1 MKIFKADKQD
11 SLVDIQEIELA
22 YYGLTELSGTEKKI
36 EDLKS
41 LLELKWKGEPTLKI
55 EEINSISF
63 IQSERAF
70 KMIIEALY
78 DKYQSN
84 CDMRLR
90 FE

>member
-1 MKIFKADKQD
+1 MKIVKADSKD

-22 YYGLTELSGTEKKI
+22 YYGLTELSGTEKKL

-78 DKYQSN
+78 DKYQNN
-84 CDMRLR
+84 CDMRFR

>member
-1 MKIFKADKQD
+1 MKIVKADSKD

-70 KMIIEALY
+70 KMIVEALY
-78 DKYQSN
+78 DKYQNN
-84 CDMRLR
+84 CDMRFR